1 MNGNKI
7 INVGVI
13 GVGYLGSFH
22 LEQYMHIDGINI
34 VGFFDVDKKL
44 ALNKENE
51 YGIKSFESI
60 ENLFNECDAVSI
72 ATPTKTH
79 FDIGMNALAANC
91 HIFIE
96 KPITESIDQAQ
107 RLVNFSEEKNKT
119 IQVGHIERFNPAFYT
134 IKDQEIN
141 PLFIESHR
149 LSPFNIRG
157 TDVDVILDLM
167 IHDIDILLSLTKS
180 EVKEIRASGVS
191 VLSETIDT
199 ANARIELTNGC
210 VANITASRIA
220 QRKLR
225 KFRFFEKNS
234 YTTIDFLNP
243 SIEKYLLSD
252 EKPQDKNSFF
262 TMNEKKNKYILYDKP
277 NIKEHNAL
285 RKELEHF
292 VDSIKS
298 STQPLTDGISGLAAL
313 KVAIQIQNYIKDN
326 TQ

>member
-1 MNGNKI
+1 M
-7 INVGVI
+7 
-13 GVGYLGSFH
+13 
-22 LEQYMHIDGINI
+22 
-34 VGFFDVDKKL
+34 
-44 ALNKENE
+44 
-51 YGIKSFESI
+51 
-60 ENLFNECDAVSI
+60 
-72 ATPTKTH
+72 
-79 FDIGMNALAANC
+79 
-91 HIFIE
+91 
-96 KPITESIDQAQ
+96 
-107 RLVNFSEEKNKT
+107 
-119 IQVGHIERFNPAFYT
+119 
-134 IKDQEIN
+134 
-141 PLFIESHR
+141 
-149 LSPFNIRG
+149 
-157 TDVDVILDLM
+157 
-167 IHDIDILLSLTKS
+167 
-180 EVKEIRASGVS
+180 
-191 VLSETIDT
+191 LSETIDT
-199 ANARIELTNGC
+199 ANARIELKNGC

-298 STQPLTDGISGLAAL
+298 SRQPLTDGISGLAAL